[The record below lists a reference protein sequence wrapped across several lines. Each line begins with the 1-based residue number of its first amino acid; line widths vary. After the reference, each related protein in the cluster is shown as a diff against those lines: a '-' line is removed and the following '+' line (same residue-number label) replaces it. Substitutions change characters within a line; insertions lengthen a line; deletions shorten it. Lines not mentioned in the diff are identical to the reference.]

1 MNDVPVLDKE
11 MSTTGKNLSDSIVE
25 KYAFVFQSCDVDM
38 KLLVENKVSHY
49 PASDVLLKKAR
60 FLYRN
65 QEIGWIEALAAF
77 QEKHG
82 DCLALDGK
90 DAAKALE
97 KAFDLCRW
105 MGEESDYLQTVYQR
119 RADEKRTEL
128 FDRMDRLSLKLKVC
142 HCLSEGK
149 TNEYLKAVLRKLE
162 QSGNIWHVH
171 DEILKIY
178 YLLSYDLTGFSQ
190 NLPVLIDIVCR
201 LITNGLMTEEE
212 CDDFS
217 GVLKRKAKEMDDK
230 VSEYWFSDDWD
241 TLHPLITESVRLH
254 TFVFLICGQCRQKE
268 DDLSLIAARICRYLS
283 RIPSPYSEL
292 LKNKSYTLL
301 TGENTLGDRIQW
313 EHLQH
318 FDEIKIL
325 ERLIMIQADDKACLF
340 QEDSKKWRQC
350 RNEKN
355 MITLDNDGFTLSPL
369 VELGCNSWKGRKD
382 RATVL
387 KNRLF
392 VASFS
397 RLSLNFDA
405 CKNIRDFRSYWNLVA
420 EDYPLS
426 QPMSSPAFVDTG
438 SDEKEIEIPEIE
450 MEEEEVE
457 TDHFLRPDQRVK
469 VRILH
474 IDKEDMS
481 LKMEIIDAPYRGM
494 KACLPFAYIN
504 SCYYIIPG
512 FMDMFAVNEIFR
524 AKVKSVEGSEVKLS
538 LIQDF
543 NEYMY
548 PDCVRKKNV
557 IGKVIDIAEGKVWW
571 LLSTGM
577 TATTTNPHK
586 KYKAGN
592 FYKVEYGGLS
602 ADKLKNTIKVL
613 SHIPFPDEKGFYNNV
628 LENLRSFFFFMTKEV
643 LKVNKG
649 KEELQRLKEKNNP
662 FFVAFQSLN
671 LEVPE
676 SALDESAQ
684 TDEMP
689 ESESKTVTPD
699 LYDESDRITV
709 SQLKELIYC
718 VDSLIGDS
726 EDICGCFNA
735 YNVLI
740 FLCRFVGNKELA
752 DYYGLCS
759 DYIYWVNSLDSELL
773 KNRERVEC
781 RQTFKGLSDRMEA
794 LDMDRYSLRLRNNKQ
809 VIRVLQTW
817 FDSRPLT
824 SVQSDLQSFMQNKNR
839 TVAELAR
846 YFNIMSYLK
855 EKDDD
860 LQELICENINVLLGC
875 KVWEK
880 KPRVYIPVF
889 FGHEGVEKEFKTSA
903 FIHADKNATEEQ
915 SLVLARVIASFM
927 NTEGGTLYIGVN
939 DKGYLTGLDQELRFA
954 HNDSDVYLRSVNQN
968 VIRLLGKKEDRDR
981 YQAYIRCRLY
991 EYEDGRLVLAF
1002 RVAPIN
1008 EVVEVKGEVY
1018 TRSASSNLIKPVGN
1032 VADFVKLR
1040 HRQKLD
1046 SVPKMP
1052 EFPAYFSAERNEYIF
1067 DKRSVVLE
1075 MTAVQE
1081 VEAVAPVLSVNEEN
1095 VQEKALRTKNANTQ
1109 INLGIR
1115 TSALRCNPLQKKHD
1129 LGYTPNHV
1137 FVSLFK
1143 NGKIAYSVSPKIGKW
1158 GGEGGS
1164 VIFSYNPEDL
1174 TLDDIIDAVNKEDL
1188 LVTVFKNG
1196 EVGLSNLKKGMSQPN
1211 MLFAFAGSID
1221 DILFISPARSTDYL
1235 LLISDKEGEK
1245 RYRIVPL
1252 DMLEKSMSIQPKSN
1266 LVLVP
1271 EKGIFVFAE
1280 ILIPELVNSLD
1291 DEKSLQD
1298 TFDQYCAGRL
1308 WEHNSYI
1315 KNVDKISNLCN
1326 VPF

>member
-142 HCLSEGK
+142 RCLPEGK

-369 VELGCNSWKGRKD
+369 VELECNSWKGRKD

-880 KPRVYIPVF
+880 KTRVYIPVF

-1164 VIFSYNPEDL
+1164 VIFSYNPED
-1174 TLDDIIDAVNKEDL
+1174 KEDL

>member
-1 MNDVPVLDKE
+1 
-11 MSTTGKNLSDSIVE
+11 
-25 KYAFVFQSCDVDM
+25 
-38 KLLVENKVSHY
+38 
-49 PASDVLLKKAR
+49 
-60 FLYRN
+60 
-65 QEIGWIEALAAF
+65 
-77 QEKHG
+77 
-82 DCLALDGK
+82 
-90 DAAKALE
+90 
-97 KAFDLCRW
+97 

-142 HCLSEGK
+142 RCLPEGK

-178 YLLSYDLTGFSQ
+178 YLLLYDLTGFSQ

-212 CDDFS
+212 CSDFS

-369 VELGCNSWKGRKD
+369 VELECNSWKGRKD

-405 CKNIRDFRSYWNLVA
+405 CKSIRDFRSYWNLVA

-538 LIQDF
+538 LIRDF

-643 LKVNKG
+643 LKVNKD

-773 KNRERVEC
+773 KNREGVEC

-880 KPRVYIPVF
+880 KTRVYIPVF

-1067 DKRSVVLE
+1067 DKRSVVPE

-1164 VIFSYNPEDL
+1164 VIFSYNPED
-1174 TLDDIIDAVNKEDL
+1174 KEDL

>member
-1 MNDVPVLDKE
+1 M
-11 MSTTGKNLSDSIVE
+11 
-25 KYAFVFQSCDVDM
+25 
-38 KLLVENKVSHY
+38 
-49 PASDVLLKKAR
+49 
-60 FLYRN
+60 
-65 QEIGWIEALAAF
+65 
-77 QEKHG
+77 
-82 DCLALDGK
+82 
-90 DAAKALE
+90 
-97 KAFDLCRW
+97 
-105 MGEESDYLQTVYQR
+105 
-119 RADEKRTEL
+119 
-128 FDRMDRLSLKLKVC
+128 
-142 HCLSEGK
+142 
-149 TNEYLKAVLRKLE
+149 
-162 QSGNIWHVH
+162 
-171 DEILKIY
+171 
-178 YLLSYDLTGFSQ
+178 TGFSQ

-643 LKVNKG
+643 LKVNKD

-968 VIRLLGKKEDRDR
+968 VIRLLGKKEDWDR

-1164 VIFSYNPEDL
+1164 VIFSYNPED
-1174 TLDDIIDAVNKEDL
+1174 KEDL

>member
-1 MNDVPVLDKE
+1 
-11 MSTTGKNLSDSIVE
+11 
-25 KYAFVFQSCDVDM
+25 
-38 KLLVENKVSHY
+38 
-49 PASDVLLKKAR
+49 
-60 FLYRN
+60 
-65 QEIGWIEALAAF
+65 
-77 QEKHG
+77 
-82 DCLALDGK
+82 
-90 DAAKALE
+90 
-97 KAFDLCRW
+97 
-105 MGEESDYLQTVYQR
+105 
-119 RADEKRTEL
+119 
-128 FDRMDRLSLKLKVC
+128 MDRLSLKLKVC
-142 HCLSEGK
+142 RCLSEGK

-212 CDDFS
+212 CSDFS

-325 ERLIMIQADDKACLF
+325 ERLIMLQADDKACLF

-438 SDEKEIEIPEIE
+438 SDEKEIEILEIE

-512 FMDMFAVNEIFR
+512 FMDMFVVNEIFR

-613 SHIPFPDEKGFYNNV
+613 SHIPFLDEKGFYNNV

-643 LKVNKG
+643 LKVNKD

-773 KNRERVEC
+773 KNREGVEC

-817 FDSRPLT
+817 SDSRPLT

-880 KPRVYIPVF
+880 KTRVYIPVF

-1067 DKRSVVLE
+1067 DKRSVVPE

-1164 VIFSYNPEDL
+1164 VIFSYNPED
-1174 TLDDIIDAVNKEDL
+1174 KEDL

>member
-1 MNDVPVLDKE
+1 
-11 MSTTGKNLSDSIVE
+11 
-25 KYAFVFQSCDVDM
+25 M

-1164 VIFSYNPEDL
+1164 VIFSYNPED
-1174 TLDDIIDAVNKEDL
+1174 KEDL

>member
-25 KYAFVFQSCDVDM
+25 KYAFVFQSCDVNM

-142 HCLSEGK
+142 RCLSEGK

-178 YLLSYDLTGFSQ
+178 YLLLYDLTGFSQ

-212 CDDFS
+212 CSDFS

-369 VELGCNSWKGRKD
+369 VELECNSWKGRKD

-405 CKNIRDFRSYWNLVA
+405 CKSIRDFRSYWNLVA

-538 LIQDF
+538 LIRDF

-643 LKVNKG
+643 LKVNKD

-773 KNRERVEC
+773 KNREGVEC

-915 SLVLARVIASFM
+915 SLVLARVIASCM

-1067 DKRSVVLE
+1067 DKRSVVPE

-1095 VQEKALRTKNANTQ
+1095 VQEKALRIKNANTQ

-1164 VIFSYNPEDL
+1164 VIFSYNPED
-1174 TLDDIIDAVNKEDL
+1174 KEDL

>member
-1 MNDVPVLDKE
+1 MMNDVPVLDKE

-25 KYAFVFQSCDVDM
+25 KYAFVFQSCDVNM

-142 HCLSEGK
+142 RCLSEGK

-178 YLLSYDLTGFSQ
+178 YLLLYDLTGFSQ

-212 CDDFS
+212 CSDFS

-369 VELGCNSWKGRKD
+369 VELECNSWKGRKD

-405 CKNIRDFRSYWNLVA
+405 CKSIRDFRSYWNLVA

-450 MEEEEVE
+450 MEEVE

-538 LIQDF
+538 LIRDF

-643 LKVNKG
+643 LKVNKD
-649 KEELQRLKEKNNP
+649 KAELQRLKEKNNP

-773 KNRERVEC
+773 KNREGVEC

-939 DKGYLTGLDQELRFA
+939 DQGYLTGLDQELRFA

-1052 EFPAYFSAERNEYIF
+1052 DFPAYFSAERNEYIF
-1067 DKRSVVLE
+1067 DKRSVVPE

-1164 VIFSYNPEDL
+1164 VIFSYNPED
-1174 TLDDIIDAVNKEDL
+1174 KEDL

>member
-25 KYAFVFQSCDVDM
+25 KYAFVFQSCDVNM

-142 HCLSEGK
+142 RCLSEGK

-178 YLLSYDLTGFSQ
+178 YLLLYDLTGFSQ

-212 CDDFS
+212 CSDFS

-369 VELGCNSWKGRKD
+369 VELECNSWKGRKD

-405 CKNIRDFRSYWNLVA
+405 CKSIRDFRSYWNLVA

-450 MEEEEVE
+450 MEEVE

-538 LIQDF
+538 LIRDF

-643 LKVNKG
+643 LKVNKD

-773 KNRERVEC
+773 KNREGVEC

-1052 EFPAYFSAERNEYIF
+1052 DFPAYFSAERNEYIF
-1067 DKRSVVLE
+1067 DKRSVVPE

-1164 VIFSYNPEDL
+1164 VIFSYNPED
-1174 TLDDIIDAVNKEDL
+1174 KEDL

>member
-1 MNDVPVLDKE
+1 M
-11 MSTTGKNLSDSIVE
+11 
-25 KYAFVFQSCDVDM
+25 
-38 KLLVENKVSHY
+38 
-49 PASDVLLKKAR
+49 
-60 FLYRN
+60 
-65 QEIGWIEALAAF
+65 
-77 QEKHG
+77 
-82 DCLALDGK
+82 
-90 DAAKALE
+90 
-97 KAFDLCRW
+97 
-105 MGEESDYLQTVYQR
+105 
-119 RADEKRTEL
+119 
-128 FDRMDRLSLKLKVC
+128 
-142 HCLSEGK
+142 
-149 TNEYLKAVLRKLE
+149 
-162 QSGNIWHVH
+162 
-171 DEILKIY
+171 
-178 YLLSYDLTGFSQ
+178 
-190 NLPVLIDIVCR
+190 
-201 LITNGLMTEEE
+201 
-212 CDDFS
+212 
-217 GVLKRKAKEMDDK
+217 
-230 VSEYWFSDDWD
+230 
-241 TLHPLITESVRLH
+241 
-254 TFVFLICGQCRQKE
+254 
-268 DDLSLIAARICRYLS
+268 
-283 RIPSPYSEL
+283 
-292 LKNKSYTLL
+292 
-301 TGENTLGDRIQW
+301 
-313 EHLQH
+313 
-318 FDEIKIL
+318 
-325 ERLIMIQADDKACLF
+325 
-340 QEDSKKWRQC
+340 
-350 RNEKN
+350 
-355 MITLDNDGFTLSPL
+355 
-369 VELGCNSWKGRKD
+369 
-382 RATVL
+382 
-387 KNRLF
+387 
-392 VASFS
+392 
-397 RLSLNFDA
+397 
-405 CKNIRDFRSYWNLVA
+405 
-420 EDYPLS
+420 
-426 QPMSSPAFVDTG
+426 
-438 SDEKEIEIPEIE
+438 
-450 MEEEEVE
+450 
-457 TDHFLRPDQRVK
+457 
-469 VRILH
+469 
-474 IDKEDMS
+474 
-481 LKMEIIDAPYRGM
+481 
-494 KACLPFAYIN
+494 
-504 SCYYIIPG
+504 
-512 FMDMFAVNEIFR
+512 
-524 AKVKSVEGSEVKLS
+524 
-538 LIQDF
+538 
-543 NEYMY
+543 
-548 PDCVRKKNV
+548 
-557 IGKVIDIAEGKVWW
+557 
-571 LLSTGM
+571 
-577 TATTTNPHK
+577 
-586 KYKAGN
+586 
-592 FYKVEYGGLS
+592 
-602 ADKLKNTIKVL
+602 
-613 SHIPFPDEKGFYNNV
+613 
-628 LENLRSFFFFMTKEV
+628 
-643 LKVNKG
+643 
-649 KEELQRLKEKNNP
+649 
-662 FFVAFQSLN
+662 
-671 LEVPE
+671 
-676 SALDESAQ
+676 
-684 TDEMP
+684 
-689 ESESKTVTPD
+689 
-699 LYDESDRITV
+699 

-773 KNRERVEC
+773 KNREGVEC

-939 DKGYLTGLDQELRFA
+939 DQGYLTGLDQELRFA

-1052 EFPAYFSAERNEYIF
+1052 DFPAYFSAERNEYIF
-1067 DKRSVVLE
+1067 DKRSVVPE

-1164 VIFSYNPEDL
+1164 VIFSYNPED
-1174 TLDDIIDAVNKEDL
+1174 KEDL

>member
-1 MNDVPVLDKE
+1 M
-11 MSTTGKNLSDSIVE
+11 
-25 KYAFVFQSCDVDM
+25 
-38 KLLVENKVSHY
+38 
-49 PASDVLLKKAR
+49 
-60 FLYRN
+60 
-65 QEIGWIEALAAF
+65 
-77 QEKHG
+77 
-82 DCLALDGK
+82 
-90 DAAKALE
+90 
-97 KAFDLCRW
+97 
-105 MGEESDYLQTVYQR
+105 
-119 RADEKRTEL
+119 
-128 FDRMDRLSLKLKVC
+128 
-142 HCLSEGK
+142 
-149 TNEYLKAVLRKLE
+149 
-162 QSGNIWHVH
+162 
-171 DEILKIY
+171 
-178 YLLSYDLTGFSQ
+178 TGFSQ

-212 CDDFS
+212 CSDFS

-268 DDLSLIAARICRYLS
+268 DGLSLIAARICRYLS

-369 VELGCNSWKGRKD
+369 VELECNSWKGRKD

-405 CKNIRDFRSYWNLVA
+405 CKSIRDFRSYWNLVA

-512 FMDMFAVNEIFR
+512 FMDMFVVNEIFR

-643 LKVNKG
+643 LKVNKD

-773 KNRERVEC
+773 KNREGVEC

-880 KPRVYIPVF
+880 KTRVYIPVF

-1067 DKRSVVLE
+1067 DKRSVVPE

-1164 VIFSYNPEDL
+1164 VIFSYNPED
-1174 TLDDIIDAVNKEDL
+1174 KEDL

-1211 MLFAFAGSID
+1211 MLFAFVGSID

>member
-49 PASDVLLKKAR
+49 PTSDVLLKKAR

-142 HCLSEGK
+142 RCLSEGK

-212 CDDFS
+212 CSDFS

-369 VELGCNSWKGRKD
+369 VELECNSWKGRKD

-405 CKNIRDFRSYWNLVA
+405 CKSIRDFRSYWNLVA

-450 MEEEEVE
+450 MEEVE

-538 LIQDF
+538 LIRDF

-643 LKVNKG
+643 LKVNKD

-773 KNRERVEC
+773 KNREGVEC

-1052 EFPAYFSAERNEYIF
+1052 DFPAYFSAERNEYIF
-1067 DKRSVVLE
+1067 DKRSVVPE

-1095 VQEKALRTKNANTQ
+1095 VQEKALRIKNANTQ

-1164 VIFSYNPEDL
+1164 VIFSYNPED
-1174 TLDDIIDAVNKEDL
+1174 KEDL

>member
-25 KYAFVFQSCDVDM
+25 KYAFVFQSCDVNM

-142 HCLSEGK
+142 RCLSEGK

-212 CDDFS
+212 CSDFS

-325 ERLIMIQADDKACLF
+325 ERLIMLQADDKACLF

-438 SDEKEIEIPEIE
+438 SDEKEIEILEIE

-512 FMDMFAVNEIFR
+512 FMDMFVVNEIFR

-643 LKVNKG
+643 LKVNKD

-773 KNRERVEC
+773 KNREGVEC

-880 KPRVYIPVF
+880 KTRVYIPVF

-1008 EVVEVKGEVY
+1008 EVVEAKGEVY

-1067 DKRSVVLE
+1067 DKRSVVPE

-1143 NGKIAYSVSPKIGKW
+1143 NGKIAYSVSPKF

-1164 VIFSYNPEDL
+1164 VIFSYNPED
-1174 TLDDIIDAVNKEDL
+1174 KEDL

>member
-1 MNDVPVLDKE
+1 MNDVPVLEKE

-426 QPMSSPAFVDTG
+426 QPMSSPALVDTG

-1164 VIFSYNPEDL
+1164 VIFSYNPED
-1174 TLDDIIDAVNKEDL
+1174 KEDL

>member
-1 MNDVPVLDKE
+1 M
-11 MSTTGKNLSDSIVE
+11 
-25 KYAFVFQSCDVDM
+25 
-38 KLLVENKVSHY
+38 
-49 PASDVLLKKAR
+49 
-60 FLYRN
+60 
-65 QEIGWIEALAAF
+65 
-77 QEKHG
+77 
-82 DCLALDGK
+82 DGK

-142 HCLSEGK
+142 RCLSEGK

-212 CDDFS
+212 CSDFS

-538 LIQDF
+538 LIRDF

-643 LKVNKG
+643 LKVNKD

-773 KNRERVEC
+773 KNREGVEC

-880 KPRVYIPVF
+880 KTRVYIPVF

-1067 DKRSVVLE
+1067 DKRSVVPE

-1095 VQEKALRTKNANTQ
+1095 VQEKALRIKNANTQ

-1164 VIFSYNPEDL
+1164 VIFSYNPED
-1174 TLDDIIDAVNKEDL
+1174 KEDL

>member
-1 MNDVPVLDKE
+1 
-11 MSTTGKNLSDSIVE
+11 
-25 KYAFVFQSCDVDM
+25 M
-38 KLLVENKVSHY
+38 K
-49 PASDVLLKKAR
+49 
-60 FLYRN
+60 
-65 QEIGWIEALAAF
+65 
-77 QEKHG
+77 
-82 DCLALDGK
+82 
-90 DAAKALE
+90 
-97 KAFDLCRW
+97 
-105 MGEESDYLQTVYQR
+105 
-119 RADEKRTEL
+119 KRTEL

-142 HCLSEGK
+142 RCLSEGK

-178 YLLSYDLTGFSQ
+178 YLLLYDLTGFSQ

-212 CDDFS
+212 CSDFS

-369 VELGCNSWKGRKD
+369 VELECNSWKGRKD

-405 CKNIRDFRSYWNLVA
+405 CKSIRDFRSYWNLVA

-538 LIQDF
+538 LIRDF

-643 LKVNKG
+643 LKVNKD

-773 KNRERVEC
+773 KNREGVEC

-1067 DKRSVVLE
+1067 DKRSVVPE

-1095 VQEKALRTKNANTQ
+1095 VQEKALRIKNANTQ

-1164 VIFSYNPEDL
+1164 VIFSYNPED
-1174 TLDDIIDAVNKEDL
+1174 KEDL

>member
-25 KYAFVFQSCDVDM
+25 KYAFVFQSCDVNM

-142 HCLSEGK
+142 RCLSEGK

-178 YLLSYDLTGFSQ
+178 YLLLYDLTGFSQ

-212 CDDFS
+212 CSDFS

-369 VELGCNSWKGRKD
+369 VELECNSWKGRKD

-405 CKNIRDFRSYWNLVA
+405 CKSIRDFRSYWNLVA

-450 MEEEEVE
+450 MEEVE

-538 LIQDF
+538 LIRDF

-643 LKVNKG
+643 LKVNKD

-773 KNRERVEC
+773 KNREGVEC

-939 DKGYLTGLDQELRFA
+939 DQGYLTGLDQELRFA

-1002 RVAPIN
+1002 RVVPIN

-1052 EFPAYFSAERNEYIF
+1052 DFPAYFSAERNEYIF
-1067 DKRSVVLE
+1067 DKRSVVPE

-1164 VIFSYNPEDL
+1164 VIFSYNPED
-1174 TLDDIIDAVNKEDL
+1174 KEDL

>member
-142 HCLSEGK
+142 RCLPEGK

-178 YLLSYDLTGFSQ
+178 YLLLYDLTGFSQ

-212 CDDFS
+212 CSDFS

-369 VELGCNSWKGRKD
+369 VELECNSWKGRKD

-405 CKNIRDFRSYWNLVA
+405 CKSIRDFRSYWNLVA

-450 MEEEEVE
+450 MEEVE

-538 LIQDF
+538 LIRDF

-577 TATTTNPHK
+577 TTTTTNPHK

-643 LKVNKG
+643 LKVNKD

-773 KNRERVEC
+773 KNREEVEC

-880 KPRVYIPVF
+880 KTRVYIPVF

-1067 DKRSVVLE
+1067 DKRSVVPE

-1164 VIFSYNPEDL
+1164 VIFSYNPED
-1174 TLDDIIDAVNKEDL
+1174 KEDL

>member
-718 VDSLIGDS
+718 VDSLIGDG

-1164 VIFSYNPEDL
+1164 VIFSYNPED
-1174 TLDDIIDAVNKEDL
+1174 KEDL

>member
-25 KYAFVFQSCDVDM
+25 KYAFVFQSCDVNM

-142 HCLSEGK
+142 RCLSEGK

-212 CDDFS
+212 CSDFS

-369 VELGCNSWKGRKD
+369 VELECNSWKGRKD

-450 MEEEEVE
+450 MEEVE

-512 FMDMFAVNEIFR
+512 FMDMFVVNEIFR

-643 LKVNKG
+643 LKVNKD

-773 KNRERVEC
+773 KNREGVEC

-824 SVQSDLQSFMQNKNR
+824 SVQSDLQS
-839 TVAELAR
+839 VAELAR

-880 KPRVYIPVF
+880 KTRVYIPVF

-1067 DKRSVVLE
+1067 DKRSVVPE

-1164 VIFSYNPEDL
+1164 VIFSYNPED
-1174 TLDDIIDAVNKEDL
+1174 KEDL

>member
-1 MNDVPVLDKE
+1 MMNDVPVLDKE

-628 LENLRSFFFFMTKEV
+628 LGNLRSFFFFMTKEV

-1164 VIFSYNPEDL
+1164 VIFSYNPED
-1174 TLDDIIDAVNKEDL
+1174 KEDL

>member
-1 MNDVPVLDKE
+1 
-11 MSTTGKNLSDSIVE
+11 
-25 KYAFVFQSCDVDM
+25 
-38 KLLVENKVSHY
+38 
-49 PASDVLLKKAR
+49 
-60 FLYRN
+60 
-65 QEIGWIEALAAF
+65 
-77 QEKHG
+77 
-82 DCLALDGK
+82 
-90 DAAKALE
+90 
-97 KAFDLCRW
+97 
-105 MGEESDYLQTVYQR
+105 
-119 RADEKRTEL
+119 
-128 FDRMDRLSLKLKVC
+128 MDRGIGC
-142 HCLSEGK
+142 F
-149 TNEYLKAVLRKLE
+149 
-162 QSGNIWHVH
+162 SGNIWHVH

-212 CDDFS
+212 CSDFS

-405 CKNIRDFRSYWNLVA
+405 CKSIRDFRSYWNLVA

-538 LIQDF
+538 LIRDF

-643 LKVNKG
+643 LKVNKD

-773 KNRERVEC
+773 KNREGVEC

-880 KPRVYIPVF
+880 KTRVYIPVF

-1067 DKRSVVLE
+1067 DKRSVVPE

-1095 VQEKALRTKNANTQ
+1095 VQEKALRIKNANTQ

-1164 VIFSYNPEDL
+1164 VIFSYNPED
-1174 TLDDIIDAVNKEDL
+1174 KEDL

>member
-142 HCLSEGK
+142 RCLSEGK

-178 YLLSYDLTGFSQ
+178 YLLLYDLTGFSQ

-212 CDDFS
+212 CSDFS

-325 ERLIMIQADDKACLF
+325 ERLIMLQADDKACLF

-369 VELGCNSWKGRKD
+369 VELECNSWKGRKD

-405 CKNIRDFRSYWNLVA
+405 CKSIRDFRSYWNLVA

-457 TDHFLRPDQRVK
+457 TDHFLRPDQRGK

-538 LIQDF
+538 LIRDF

-643 LKVNKG
+643 LKVNKD

-773 KNRERVEC
+773 KNREGVEC

-880 KPRVYIPVF
+880 KTRVYIPVF

-1067 DKRSVVLE
+1067 DKRSVVPE

-1129 LGYTPNHV
+1129 LGYTPNYV

-1164 VIFSYNPEDL
+1164 VIFSYNPED
-1174 TLDDIIDAVNKEDL
+1174 KEDL

-1271 EKGIFVFAE
+1271 EKGIFV
-1280 ILIPELVNSLD
+1280 
-1291 DEKSLQD
+1291 
-1298 TFDQYCAGRL
+1298 
-1308 WEHNSYI
+1308 W
-1315 KNVDKISNLCN
+1315 
-1326 VPF
+1326 

>member
-1 MNDVPVLDKE
+1 MN
-11 MSTTGKNLSDSIVE
+11 
-25 KYAFVFQSCDVDM
+25 
-38 KLLVENKVSHY
+38 
-49 PASDVLLKKAR
+49 
-60 FLYRN
+60 
-65 QEIGWIEALAAF
+65 
-77 QEKHG
+77 
-82 DCLALDGK
+82 
-90 DAAKALE
+90 
-97 KAFDLCRW
+97 
-105 MGEESDYLQTVYQR
+105 
-119 RADEKRTEL
+119 
-128 FDRMDRLSLKLKVC
+128 RLSLKLKVC
-142 HCLSEGK
+142 RCLSEGK

-212 CDDFS
+212 CSDFS

-325 ERLIMIQADDKACLF
+325 ERLIMLQADDKACLF

-512 FMDMFAVNEIFR
+512 FMDMFVVNEIFR

-538 LIQDF
+538 LIRDF

-643 LKVNKG
+643 LKVNKD

-773 KNRERVEC
+773 KNREGVEC

-880 KPRVYIPVF
+880 KTRVYIPVF

-1067 DKRSVVLE
+1067 DKRSVVPE

-1164 VIFSYNPEDL
+1164 VIFSYNPED
-1174 TLDDIIDAVNKEDL
+1174 KEDL

>member
-25 KYAFVFQSCDVDM
+25 KYAFVFQSCDVNM

-142 HCLSEGK
+142 RCLSEGK

-212 CDDFS
+212 CSDFS

-405 CKNIRDFRSYWNLVA
+405 CKSIRDFRSYWNLVA

-450 MEEEEVE
+450 MEEVE

-592 FYKVEYGGLS
+592 FYKVEYEGLS

-643 LKVNKG
+643 LKVNKD

-773 KNRERVEC
+773 KNREGVEC

-1067 DKRSVVLE
+1067 DKRSVVPE

-1095 VQEKALRTKNANTQ
+1095 VQEKALRIKNANTQ

-1164 VIFSYNPEDL
+1164 VIFSYNPED
-1174 TLDDIIDAVNKEDL
+1174 KEDL

-1211 MLFAFAGSID
+1211 MLFAFVGSID

>member
-1 MNDVPVLDKE
+1 
-11 MSTTGKNLSDSIVE
+11 
-25 KYAFVFQSCDVDM
+25 
-38 KLLVENKVSHY
+38 
-49 PASDVLLKKAR
+49 
-60 FLYRN
+60 
-65 QEIGWIEALAAF
+65 
-77 QEKHG
+77 
-82 DCLALDGK
+82 
-90 DAAKALE
+90 
-97 KAFDLCRW
+97 
-105 MGEESDYLQTVYQR
+105 
-119 RADEKRTEL
+119 
-128 FDRMDRLSLKLKVC
+128 MDRLSLKLKVC
-142 HCLSEGK
+142 RCLSEGK

-212 CDDFS
+212 CSDFS

-325 ERLIMIQADDKACLF
+325 ERLIMLQADDKACLF

-369 VELGCNSWKGRKD
+369 VELECNSWKGRKD

-512 FMDMFAVNEIFR
+512 FMDMFVVNEIFR

-643 LKVNKG
+643 LKVNKD

-773 KNRERVEC
+773 KNREGVEC

-880 KPRVYIPVF
+880 KTRVYIPVF

-954 HNDSDVYLRSVNQN
+954 HNDSDVYFRSVNQN

-1067 DKRSVVLE
+1067 DKRSVVPE

-1164 VIFSYNPEDL
+1164 VIFSYNPED
-1174 TLDDIIDAVNKEDL
+1174 KEDL

>member
-1 MNDVPVLDKE
+1 
-11 MSTTGKNLSDSIVE
+11 
-25 KYAFVFQSCDVDM
+25 
-38 KLLVENKVSHY
+38 
-49 PASDVLLKKAR
+49 
-60 FLYRN
+60 
-65 QEIGWIEALAAF
+65 
-77 QEKHG
+77 
-82 DCLALDGK
+82 
-90 DAAKALE
+90 
-97 KAFDLCRW
+97 
-105 MGEESDYLQTVYQR
+105 
-119 RADEKRTEL
+119 
-128 FDRMDRLSLKLKVC
+128 MDRLSLKLKVC
-142 HCLSEGK
+142 RCLSEGK

-212 CDDFS
+212 CSDFS

-325 ERLIMIQADDKACLF
+325 ERLIMLQADDKACLF

-438 SDEKEIEIPEIE
+438 SDEKEIEILEIE

-512 FMDMFAVNEIFR
+512 FMDMFVVNEIFR

-613 SHIPFPDEKGFYNNV
+613 SHIPFLDEKGFYNNV

-643 LKVNKG
+643 LKVNKD

-773 KNRERVEC
+773 KNREGVEC

-880 KPRVYIPVF
+880 KTRVYIPVF

-1067 DKRSVVLE
+1067 DKRSVVPE

-1164 VIFSYNPEDL
+1164 VIFSYNPED
-1174 TLDDIIDAVNKEDL
+1174 KEDL

-1252 DMLEKSMSIQPKSN
+1252 DMLEKSMYIQPKSN

>member
-142 HCLSEGK
+142 RCLSEGK

-1075 MTAVQE
+1075 MKAVQE

-1164 VIFSYNPEDL
+1164 VIFSYNPED
-1174 TLDDIIDAVNKEDL
+1174 KEDL

>member
-1 MNDVPVLDKE
+1 
-11 MSTTGKNLSDSIVE
+11 
-25 KYAFVFQSCDVDM
+25 
-38 KLLVENKVSHY
+38 
-49 PASDVLLKKAR
+49 
-60 FLYRN
+60 
-65 QEIGWIEALAAF
+65 
-77 QEKHG
+77 
-82 DCLALDGK
+82 
-90 DAAKALE
+90 
-97 KAFDLCRW
+97 
-105 MGEESDYLQTVYQR
+105 
-119 RADEKRTEL
+119 
-128 FDRMDRLSLKLKVC
+128 MDRLSLKLKVC
-142 HCLSEGK
+142 RCLSEGK

-212 CDDFS
+212 CSDFS

-325 ERLIMIQADDKACLF
+325 ERLIMLQADDKACLF

-438 SDEKEIEIPEIE
+438 SDEKEIEILEIE

-512 FMDMFAVNEIFR
+512 FMDMFVVNEIFR

-643 LKVNKG
+643 LKVNKD

-773 KNRERVEC
+773 KNREGVEC

-880 KPRVYIPVF
+880 KTRVYIPVF

-1067 DKRSVVLE
+1067 DKRSVVPE

-1164 VIFSYNPEDL
+1164 VIFSYNPED
-1174 TLDDIIDAVNKEDL
+1174 KEDL

>member
-1 MNDVPVLDKE
+1 
-11 MSTTGKNLSDSIVE
+11 
-25 KYAFVFQSCDVDM
+25 
-38 KLLVENKVSHY
+38 
-49 PASDVLLKKAR
+49 
-60 FLYRN
+60 
-65 QEIGWIEALAAF
+65 
-77 QEKHG
+77 
-82 DCLALDGK
+82 
-90 DAAKALE
+90 
-97 KAFDLCRW
+97 
-105 MGEESDYLQTVYQR
+105 
-119 RADEKRTEL
+119 
-128 FDRMDRLSLKLKVC
+128 MDRLSLKLKVC
-142 HCLSEGK
+142 RCLSEGK

-212 CDDFS
+212 CSDFS

-325 ERLIMIQADDKACLF
+325 ERLIMLQADDKACLF

-405 CKNIRDFRSYWNLVA
+405 CKSIRDFRSYWNLVA

-643 LKVNKG
+643 LKVNKD

-773 KNRERVEC
+773 KNREGVEC

-880 KPRVYIPVF
+880 KTRVYIPVF

-915 SLVLARVIASFM
+915 SHVLARVIASFM

-1067 DKRSVVLE
+1067 DKRSVVPE

-1095 VQEKALRTKNANTQ
+1095 VQEKALRIKNANTQ

-1164 VIFSYNPEDL
+1164 VIFSYNPED
-1174 TLDDIIDAVNKEDL
+1174 KEDL

-1211 MLFAFAGSID
+1211 MLFAFVGSID

>member
-1 MNDVPVLDKE
+1 M
-11 MSTTGKNLSDSIVE
+11 
-25 KYAFVFQSCDVDM
+25 
-38 KLLVENKVSHY
+38 
-49 PASDVLLKKAR
+49 
-60 FLYRN
+60 
-65 QEIGWIEALAAF
+65 
-77 QEKHG
+77 
-82 DCLALDGK
+82 
-90 DAAKALE
+90 
-97 KAFDLCRW
+97 
-105 MGEESDYLQTVYQR
+105 
-119 RADEKRTEL
+119 
-128 FDRMDRLSLKLKVC
+128 
-142 HCLSEGK
+142 
-149 TNEYLKAVLRKLE
+149 RKLE

-212 CDDFS
+212 CSDFS

-405 CKNIRDFRSYWNLVA
+405 CKSIRDFRSYWNLVA

-538 LIQDF
+538 LIRDF

-643 LKVNKG
+643 LKVNKD

-773 KNRERVEC
+773 KNREGVEC

-880 KPRVYIPVF
+880 KTRVYIPVF

-1067 DKRSVVLE
+1067 DKRSVVPE

-1095 VQEKALRTKNANTQ
+1095 VQEKALRIKNANTQ

-1164 VIFSYNPEDL
+1164 VIFSYNPED
-1174 TLDDIIDAVNKEDL
+1174 KEDL

>member
-1 MNDVPVLDKE
+1 MNA
-11 MSTTGKNLSDSIVE
+11 G
-25 KYAFVFQSCDVDM
+25 
-38 KLLVENKVSHY
+38 KLL
-49 PASDVLLKKAR
+49 R
-60 FLYRN
+60 
-65 QEIGWIEALAAF
+65 
-77 QEKHG
+77 
-82 DCLALDGK
+82 DC
-90 DAAKALE
+90 
-97 KAFDLCRW
+97 R
-105 MGEESDYLQTVYQR
+105 
-119 RADEKRTEL
+119 
-128 FDRMDRLSLKLKVC
+128 
-142 HCLSEGK
+142 
-149 TNEYLKAVLRKLE
+149 
-162 QSGNIWHVH
+162 
-171 DEILKIY
+171 
-178 YLLSYDLTGFSQ
+178 
-190 NLPVLIDIVCR
+190 IV
-201 LITNGLMTEEE
+201 
-212 CDDFS
+212 
-217 GVLKRKAKEMDDK
+217 
-230 VSEYWFSDDWD
+230 W
-241 TLHPLITESVRLH
+241 
-254 TFVFLICGQCRQKE
+254 
-268 DDLSLIAARICRYLS
+268 
-283 RIPSPYSEL
+283 
-292 LKNKSYTLL
+292 
-301 TGENTLGDRIQW
+301 
-313 EHLQH
+313 
-318 FDEIKIL
+318 
-325 ERLIMIQADDKACLF
+325 
-340 QEDSKKWRQC
+340 
-350 RNEKN
+350 
-355 MITLDNDGFTLSPL
+355 
-369 VELGCNSWKGRKD
+369 
-382 RATVL
+382 
-387 KNRLF
+387 
-392 VASFS
+392 
-397 RLSLNFDA
+397 
-405 CKNIRDFRSYWNLVA
+405 
-420 EDYPLS
+420 
-426 QPMSSPAFVDTG
+426 
-438 SDEKEIEIPEIE
+438 
-450 MEEEEVE
+450 
-457 TDHFLRPDQRVK
+457 
-469 VRILH
+469 
-474 IDKEDMS
+474 
-481 LKMEIIDAPYRGM
+481 
-494 KACLPFAYIN
+494 
-504 SCYYIIPG
+504 
-512 FMDMFAVNEIFR
+512 
-524 AKVKSVEGSEVKLS
+524 
-538 LIQDF
+538 
-543 NEYMY
+543 
-548 PDCVRKKNV
+548 
-557 IGKVIDIAEGKVWW
+557 
-571 LLSTGM
+571 
-577 TATTTNPHK
+577 
-586 KYKAGN
+586 
-592 FYKVEYGGLS
+592 
-602 ADKLKNTIKVL
+602 
-613 SHIPFPDEKGFYNNV
+613 
-628 LENLRSFFFFMTKEV
+628 
-643 LKVNKG
+643 
-649 KEELQRLKEKNNP
+649 
-662 FFVAFQSLN
+662 
-671 LEVPE
+671 
-676 SALDESAQ
+676 
-684 TDEMP
+684 
-689 ESESKTVTPD
+689 
-699 LYDESDRITV
+699 
-709 SQLKELIYC
+709 
-718 VDSLIGDS
+718 
-726 EDICGCFNA
+726 
-735 YNVLI
+735 
-740 FLCRFVGNKELA
+740 
-752 DYYGLCS
+752 
-759 DYIYWVNSLDSELL
+759 
-773 KNRERVEC
+773 
-781 RQTFKGLSDRMEA
+781 
-794 LDMDRYSLRLRNNKQ
+794 YSLRLRNNKQ

-880 KPRVYIPVF
+880 KTRVYIPVF

-1067 DKRSVVLE
+1067 DKRSVVPE

-1095 VQEKALRTKNANTQ
+1095 VQEKALRIKNANTQ

-1143 NGKIAYSVSPKIGKW
+1143 NG
-1158 GGEGGS
+1158 
-1164 VIFSYNPEDL
+1164 
-1174 TLDDIIDAVNKEDL
+1174 
-1188 LVTVFKNG
+1188 
-1196 EVGLSNLKKGMSQPN
+1196 EVGLSNLQKGMSQPN

>member
-1 MNDVPVLDKE
+1 MY
-11 MSTTGKNLSDSIVE
+11 LSLIKKCRQQDSIVE

-369 VELGCNSWKGRKD
+369 VELECNSWKGRKD

-1164 VIFSYNPEDL
+1164 VIFSYNPED
-1174 TLDDIIDAVNKEDL
+1174 KEDL